1 MKRTTKNTTHT
12 IKNLEKRC
20 SYAWAMNYE
29 KDALIHKKDREI
41 SMLKKQLKLNSDDIY
56 NMDTST
62 SFKDKIN
69 ILNSLSTGF
78 LQDEPINKAKHKM
91 NTYTYVDIDTD
102 VKPREKIS
110 KQHKL
115 KPNDTTTHK
124 DTIVSTMNKITDD
137 NWYTIK
143 PSSGKKR
150 IDTFYNS
157 VAMNIDD
164 DFIAYKFRERE
175 VYVKTLKHKMA
186 VDLIEQN
193 LYRLYQYHHIRT
205 FKKSTLE
212 EDLIEGR
219 DTDVT
224 KRYLSDYLDIN
235 ILCIDRKTL
244 KSYLYR
250 DTYYKTLS
258 ILLIIELDGTFKPL
272 LSSSGNHFI
281 HPDVFQD
288 IIKKY
293 PIQNLK
299 VEEKPVEDIDKPKY
313 KSVKLS
319 EHFGDNKLTL
329 YSISRYTLSDLQKI
343 AEDYDIP
350 LHNIRELKSGEK
362 RLKNKTKREL
372 YDLISEKAT

>member
-1 MKRTTKNTTHT
+1 M
-12 IKNLEKRC
+12 
-20 SYAWAMNYE
+20 
-29 KDALIHKKDREI
+29 
-41 SMLKKQLKLNSDDIY
+41 KKQLKLKGDIKY
-56 NMDTST
+56 NMEKSK
-62 SFKDKIN
+62 SFKEKIQN
-69 ILNSLSTGF
+69 LNSLTSGF
-78 LQDEPINKAKHKM
+78 LQDEPI
-91 NTYTYVDIDTD
+91 I
-102 VKPREKIS
+102 
-110 KQHKL
+110 
-115 KPNDTTTHK
+115 
-124 DTIVSTMNKITDD
+124 TINKIKKSIDIKSKPQRRRVKEYVQKTFNEDKGIDIEKDSVLSVLNNITHD
-137 NWYTIK
+137 NWYTIN
-143 PSSGKKR
+143 PSNGKKR
-150 IDTFYNS
+150 IDTFYHS

-164 DFIAYKFRERE
+164 NFVAYKNRERD
-175 VYVKTLKHKMA
+175 VYIKTLKHKMA

-212 EDLIEGR
+212 EDLIENRG
-219 DTDVT
+219 TDVT

-235 ILCIDRKTL
+235 ILCIDKKTH

-258 ILLIIELDGTFKPL
+258 IILFIETDGTFKPM

-288 IIKKY
+288 VIKKY
-293 PIQNLK
+293 P
-299 VEEKPVEDIDKPKY
+299 
-313 KSVKLS
+313 
-319 EHFGDNKLTL
+319 
-329 YSISRYTLSDLQKI
+329 ISRYTLSDLQKI